1 MPTLA
6 NYEMIRQ
13 KRQAKINYNAAREN
27 LKRRFKDYTAGDQ
40 VMIIADRPD
49 KLDERATGPYTVQQ
63 AHANGTVTTLR
74 DENVYERINI
84 RRIKPYHA

>member
-1 MPTLA
+1 
-6 NYEMIRQ
+6 
-13 KRQAKINYNAAREN
+13 
-27 LKRRFKDYTAGDQ
+27 
-40 VMIIADRPD
+40 MIIADRPD

-84 RRIKPYHA
+84 RRIKPCHA